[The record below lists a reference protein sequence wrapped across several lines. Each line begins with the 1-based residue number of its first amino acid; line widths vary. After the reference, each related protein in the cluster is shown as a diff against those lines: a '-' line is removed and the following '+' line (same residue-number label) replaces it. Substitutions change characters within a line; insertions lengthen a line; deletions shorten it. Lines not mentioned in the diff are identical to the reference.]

1 MIRALY
7 KAIEYFEE
15 WNRPRMHNH
24 ISVMIAEE
32 YFLNKDLRKAQ
43 TLYNRSIALY
53 EKEGWSPLIESI
65 KEKLSV
71 IEKDTRQP

>member
-15 WNRPRMHNH
+15 WNRPRMHNY
-24 ISVMIAEE
+24 ISVMIADE
-32 YFLNKDLRKAQ
+32 YFHNKDLRKAQ
-43 TLYNRSIALY
+43 ALYNRSIALY
-53 EKEGWSPLIESI
+53 EKEGWSPLVKSI

>member
-15 WNRPRMHNH
+15 WQRPRMHNH
-24 ISVMIAEE
+24 ISVMIADE
-32 YFLNKDLRKAQ
+32 YFHNKDLRKAQ
-43 TLYNRSIALY
+43 TLYARSLAMY
-53 EKEGWSPLIESI
+53 EKEGWSRLVESI